1 VYTVPPMRRRGVYR
15 ALFDYVQRMA
25 RGALAAA
32 LVHCASAPNPRIHVH
47 RSASAGVCGIRLY
60 AESHNS
66 RAHATYRRCGMSE
79 TDYRIFEIDY
89 VISRTQDG
97 PA

>member
-1 VYTVPPMRRRGVYR
+1 MRQRGVYK
-15 ALFDYVQRMA
+15 ALFNRVQEMA
-25 RGALAAA
+25 QGALAAEQ
-32 LVHCASAPNPRIHVH
+32 LYSVSVSHPRFHV
-47 RSASAGVCGIRLY
+47 RYSASPGVCGIRLY

-66 RAHATYRRCGMSE
+66 RAHATYKKCGMAE

-89 VISRTQDG
+89 VLSRSQGGMDG

>member
-1 VYTVPPMRRRGVYR
+1 VYK
-15 ALFDYVQRMA
+15 ALFRRVQEMA
-25 RGALAAA
+25 RGDSAAQR
-32 LVHCASAPNPRIHVH
+32 APRAPVSHPPP
-47 RSASAGVCGIRLY
+47 SASPGVCGIRLY

-66 RAHATYRRCGMSE
+66 RAHATYTKCGMTE

-89 VISRTQDG
+89 VISRAQG